1 MNPTELSART
11 TRPTEARHSWDQ
23 RARSKYLNSV
33 KSVGP
38 MNADLVGIGGQ
49 WTDGSGMVVNLTV
62 RQEEPNYDQPI
73 SDIICTG
80 VDRR

>member
-1 MNPTELSART
+1 
-11 TRPTEARHSWDQ
+11 
-23 RARSKYLNSV
+23 
-33 KSVGP
+33 